1 MCLGGRPA
9 RPNRAGLPPRTKEK
23 EAIELPIFEY
33 KCEKCGRVEEFLVL
47 PGEKE
52 PLTCRHCGGRL
63 VKLPPQHVGFVF
75 KGSGFYVNDYKK
87 KEEKT
92 RAREEAG
99 ARESGT
105 SGEKKKS

>member
-1 MCLGGRPA
+1 M
-9 RPNRAGLPPRTKEK
+9 
-23 EAIELPIFEY
+23 PIFEY

-52 PLTCRHCGGRL
+52 PLTCRYCGGRL

-87 KEEKT
+87 KEKKA
-92 RAREEAG
+92 RAREEAS
-99 ARESGT
+99 ARGKSGT
-105 SGEKKKS
+105 GGDKKKS